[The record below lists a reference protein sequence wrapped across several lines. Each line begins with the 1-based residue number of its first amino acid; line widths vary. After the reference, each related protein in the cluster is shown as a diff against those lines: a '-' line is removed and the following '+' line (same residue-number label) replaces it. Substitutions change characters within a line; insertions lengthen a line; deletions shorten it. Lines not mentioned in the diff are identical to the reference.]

1 MSKRDAKK
9 SMETNDETASAMA
22 PAVVKKLSLRVFG
35 VGGGGGNAID
45 YMSRQEFAGVSF
57 MAVNTDAQALSQ
69 LALTDKMTLGA
80 KLTRGLGTGG
90 DPEMGRAAA
99 DEDKEKLKALCTGA
113 DIVCVVAGLGGG
125 TGTGAGPVVARVAR
139 ECGALVLGIV
149 TLPFEFEGSRRQR
162 QAQLGLR
169 DLKSEADGVICLPNQ
184 KVFKLIDEN
193 TGVTEALKITNE
205 LLAQGVRGIWRLL
218 TKTGL
223 INVDFND
230 LCAVVRG
237 RHEESSLATVE
248 ATGESR
254 SHEVIEKLTAHPFLE
269 NGQVLTEADTVL
281 VSITGGPDLTMAEI
295 NRLME
300 QINRQC
306 ENAHIIMGAGID
318 DEFAGK
324 LSVTLVASRQK
335 ARDERPQGRPARK
348 ETTEEASA
356 QEKEIMNPAPT
367 TRPASRC
374 VPPAPSLTAQQTEQL
389 MSSQGN
395 GQRSRKK
402 ASPMRQGQL
411 PLEIVS
417 KGRFEKSEPT
427 IHHGED
433 LDVPTYIRRG
443 VALN

>member
-1 MSKRDAKK
+1 MVMEPEKSGEIEAGTTGKK
-9 SMETNDETASAMA
+9 F
-22 PAVVKKLSLRVFG
+22 SLKVFG

-45 YMSRQEFAGVSF
+45 YMARQDFAGVSF
-57 MAVNTDAQALSQ
+57 MAINTDAQALAQ
-69 LALTDKMTLGA
+69 LGVANRMTLGA

-90 DPEMGRAAA
+90 DPDMGRAAA
-99 DEDKEKLKALCTGA
+99 EEDAEKIRALCAGA
-113 DIVCVVAGLGGG
+113 DVVCVVAGLGGG
-125 TGTGAGPVVARVAR
+125 TGTGAGPVVARLAK
-139 ECGALVLGIV
+139 ESGALVLGIA
-149 TLPFEFEGSRRQR
+149 TLPFEFEGARRQR

-193 TGVTEALKITNE
+193 TSVPEALKITNE

-218 TKTGL
+218 TQTGL

-230 LCAVVRG
+230 LCAVLRG

-248 ATGESR
+248 ASGENR
-254 SHEVIEKLTAHPFLE
+254 SHEVIEKLLAHPFLE
-269 NGQVLTEADTVL
+269 CGQVLAEADAVL
-281 VSITGGPDLTMAEI
+281 VSLAGGPDMTMAEI
-295 NRLME
+295 NRIME

-306 ENAHIIMGAGID
+306 ENAHIIMGAGIQD
-318 DEFAGK
+318 VLAGK
-324 LSVTLVASRQK
+324 LSVTLVASRQNT
-335 ARDERPQGRPARK
+335 RPEREQ
-348 ETTEEASA
+348 
-356 QEKEIMNPAPT
+356 
-367 TRPASRC
+367 TRPAKSGLKDVVDAQAQEREI
-374 VPPAPSLTAQQTEQL
+374 VNPTATPRPATRILPPAPALTPEKRDEILTSQAGGGRTRKRH
-389 MSSQGN
+389 SS
-395 GQRSRKK
+395 
-402 ASPMRQGQL
+402 PRQGQL

>member
-1 MSKRDAKK
+1 LM
-9 SMETNDETASAMA
+9 
-22 PAVVKKLSLRVFG
+22 
-35 VGGGGGNAID
+35 
-45 YMSRQEFAGVSF
+45 
-57 MAVNTDAQALSQ
+57 
-69 LALTDKMTLGA
+69 
-80 KLTRGLGTGG
+80 
-90 DPEMGRAAA
+90 
-99 DEDKEKLKALCTGA
+99 
-113 DIVCVVAGLGGG
+113 
-125 TGTGAGPVVARVAR
+125 
-139 ECGALVLGIV
+139 
-149 TLPFEFEGSRRQR
+149 
-162 QAQLGLR
+162 
-169 DLKSEADGVICLPNQ
+169 
-184 KVFKLIDEN
+184 
-193 TGVTEALKITNE
+193 
-205 LLAQGVRGIWRLL
+205 
-218 TKTGL
+218 
-223 INVDFND
+223 
-230 LCAVVRG
+230 
-237 RHEESSLATVE
+237 
-248 ATGESR
+248 
-254 SHEVIEKLTAHPFLE
+254 AHPFLE

-318 DEFAGK
+318 GEFAGK

-348 ETTEEASA
+348 ETSEEASA
-356 QEKEIMNPAPT
+356 QEKEIVHPTPT
-367 TRPASRC
+367 TRPASRY

-417 KGRFEKSEPT
+417 RGRFEKSEPT